1 VAERERE
8 ISQEEKKKRSES
20 EFRVVEAE
28 FLAAGSSLSNLTAP
42 ALPEIAFAGRSNV
55 GKSSLMNAL
64 MQRKKLVRTSSTPG
78 CTRTLNLFK
87 AKLANGLELELCDL
101 PGYGYAKLSKAES
114 KAFRGMVEGYLRG
127 RPSLVALVIL
137 VDARRGLEQEEH
149 ELIEFMD
156 AVGEGARSRKVHIFV
171 CATKLDKLP
180 RAKHKT
186 AIVDIAKAA
195 DLPKGSVLGVSA
207 VTGEGMPALW
217 SKFARAISGIVKE

>member
-1 VAERERE
+1 VAEREKSRE
-8 ISQEEKKKRSES
+8 DGKKGRGGD
-20 EFRVVEAE
+20 FRVVEAE
-28 FLAAGSSLSNLTAP
+28 FLAAGSSLDNLTPP

-87 AKLANGLELELCDL
+87 AKLNDGLEVELCDL

-114 KAFRGMVEGYLRG
+114 RAFRGMVEGYLRG

-137 VDARRGLEQEEH
+137 VDARRGLEDEEH
-149 ELIEFMD
+149 ELVEFMHSIGHG
-156 AVGEGARSRKVHIFV
+156 VRAREVEIIV

-180 RAKHKT
+180 RAKHKMT
-186 AIVDIAKAA
+186 VLEIAKAA
-195 DLPKGSVLGVSA
+195 KLPNGSVLGVSA
-207 VTGEGMPALW
+207 VTGEGMGLLW